1 MDWSYLLALTFKA
14 IKVPSSFSGD
24 VLFFLF
30 LLSLG
35 VSSIKTKNNKGF
47 NFMSISFHELPLPRL
62 AGLYCSGLIAFNE
75 RGRLLFEQY
84 RSRRHAISRVL
95 APSWTDW
102 LVHLAQISSV
112 FLSLGNWYLFCDSR
126 QPQMEHWRVCV
137 YCCLS
142 FFSQFLIQFF
152 FYRETSILSTI
163 IRAVV
168 SPGWT
173 LRFKGTVSLSSQQ
186 SVRPGETTAR
196 RVHSKIIR
204 YVDI

>member
-1 MDWSYLLALTFKA
+1 MYWSYLLALTFKA

-152 FYRETSILSTI
+152 FLQRNL
-163 IRAVV
+163 
-168 SPGWT
+168 
-173 LRFKGTVSLSSQQ
+173 
-186 SVRPGETTAR
+186 
-196 RVHSKIIR
+196 HSKYHNTSSGFSR
-204 YVDI
+204 LDTTLQRDGFPLFVAERPAWRNYCSQGTF